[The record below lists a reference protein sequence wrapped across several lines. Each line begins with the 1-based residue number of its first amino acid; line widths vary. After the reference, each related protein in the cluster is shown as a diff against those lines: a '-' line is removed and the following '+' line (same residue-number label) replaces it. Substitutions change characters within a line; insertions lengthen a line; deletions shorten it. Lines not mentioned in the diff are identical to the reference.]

1 MSDPGVAHA
10 INRLSGNINGLSR
23 DLDQLQ
29 RLQLAL
35 HQTVEQVSDNQ
46 DVTRAELN
54 DLRRLF
60 DEFLLRDELAN
71 NLQLA
76 QSQVIAVVQELDGK
90 YGHFAEVR
98 RLATGTLQGMDSGIV
113 TQETMQGTAE
123 ELMITTPRYWLA
135 PALVALA
142 AWIRDDQLL
151 AERALGE
158 ALSRDNDKTALFFAL
173 VLRRHRR
180 DAATARWLR
189 QYMARQDPALLSQ
202 EFTVVL
208 DASATGALG
217 ADAKPMVMSHL
228 HEWYERLGADPAIV
242 AAQVT
247 RWRQLVDGLRAPA
260 PTGYT
265 VLPAISPTWP
275 LLADLYAGATVHGRA
290 EAHFRGIF
298 DRPLHR
304 DPNLERRVDDILDTL
319 VTSYDEEEAPLR
331 RRHAELDAIIAHDGD
346 KKAAAA
352 TVAAAAPVH
361 DGTVDFLTL
370 ITNAGFYPDQ
380 VGASDG
386 TQRLAVAL
394 AKDWIIEADGQLEAA
409 NLQAMPAGV
418 DLATEGWTGRIDER
432 ASEQDLVASLS
443 RHIDAETEAQIAA
456 VRFDAGPFAIAGAV
470 LAAILAVVTA
480 ANAGAGGAVFFV
492 IVMLALGVWAGYG
505 YYRLQ
510 PRKDHIRVLGDR
522 RRDQACA
529 QVRGA
534 IAEVVDWRSAWE
546 QEIARAHGF
555 RTYMSALSRDAFVT
569 GHHDH
574 AREGVA

>member
-1 MSDPGVAHA
+1 MSEAA
-10 INRLSGNINGLSR
+10 IAAAIRNLNSNINGLGR
-23 DLDQLQ
+23 DLGQLQ
-29 RLQLAL
+29 QLQLAL
-35 HQTVEQVSDNQ
+35 HQTVDQVSDNQ

-142 AWIRDDQLL
+142 AWIRDDQIL

-158 ALSRDNDKTALFFAL
+158 ALSRDNDKTSLFFAL

-189 QYMARQDPALLSQ
+189 QYMARQDPSLLSQ

-208 DASATGALG
+208 DAAATGALG
-217 ADAKPMVMSHL
+217 TDAKPMVMSHL
-228 HEWYERLGADPAIV
+228 QQWYERLGADPATV
-242 AAQVT
+242 ATQVT
-247 RWRQLVDGLRAPA
+247 RWRQLVDGMRAPV
-260 PTGYT
+260 PTGFT
-265 VLPAISPTWP
+265 ALPAISPTWP
-275 LLADLYAGATVHGRA
+275 LLQDLYAGATVHGRA
-290 EAHFRGIF
+290 ETHFRGIF

-319 VTSYDEEEAPLR
+319 VSSYDEEEAPLR
-331 RRHAELDAIIAHDGD
+331 QRHAELDAIIEHNGD

-352 TVAAAAPVH
+352 TAAAAAPVH
-361 DGTVDFLTL
+361 EGTVDFLTL
-370 ITNAGFYPDQ
+370 ITNAGFFPDR

-386 TQRLAVAL
+386 TQRLAVSL
-394 AKDWIIEADGQLEAA
+394 AKDWIIEAGGQLEAA
-409 NLQAMPAGV
+409 NLHAMPSGV
-418 DLATEGWTGRIDER
+418 DLATEGWAGRIDEH
-432 ASEQDLVASLS
+432 ASEQDLVRSLAQ
-443 RHIDAETEAQIAA
+443 HIDTETQAQIDA
-456 VRFDAGPFAIAGAV
+456 VRFTAGPFALGGAM
-470 LAAILAVVTA
+470 LAAIMAVVV
-480 ANAGAGGAVFFV
+480 GASGSGGGAAFFV
-492 IVMLALGVWAGYG
+492 IVALALGAWAGYG
-505 YYRLQ
+505 YYKLQ
-510 PRKDHIRVLGDR
+510 PRKDHLRALGDAR
-522 RRDQACA
+522 REQACA

-546 QEIARAHGF
+546 REIARAHGF
-555 RTYMSALSRDAFVT
+555 RTYMSALDRDAFVT